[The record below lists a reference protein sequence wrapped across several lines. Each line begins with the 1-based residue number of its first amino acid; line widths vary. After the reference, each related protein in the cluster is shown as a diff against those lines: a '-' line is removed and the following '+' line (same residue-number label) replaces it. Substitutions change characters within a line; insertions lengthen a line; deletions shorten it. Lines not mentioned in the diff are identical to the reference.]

1 MNERSLSVII
11 ACYMDAGSVKAMH
24 ERLSAVLP
32 QLTHRYEI
40 IFVNDCSPDNALE
53 LLREIAARDPHVT
66 VISHSRN
73 FGSQN
78 AFLSGMRVST
88 GDGVVLMDGDLQDT
102 PSLIPQFYA
111 KWLEGHD
118 VVYGNRVKRKETLF
132 RQVAY
137 KLFYRLWRNL
147 SYVKVPL
154 DAGDFSLLDRRVVEH
169 LLQFPERDVFLRG
182 LRAFVGFRQTGVDY
196 VLDPRYDG
204 RSTNSFKG
212 NLRWAAKAIASFS
225 YKPLEWISGFAFLTM
240 GLTLVVMGIYLAIYL
255 ANPSAP
261 RGFMT
266 MLMGMLF
273 LGSVQLLSL
282 GILGRYLMHIF
293 DEVKGRP
300 RYIVD
305 HIINDPRKKSGEE
318 QNPAK
323 EN

>member
-1 MNERSLSVII
+1 MNPRSLSVII

-24 ERLSAVLP
+24 QRLSTVLP
-32 QLTHRYEI
+32 QLTSRYEI

-53 LLREIAARDPHVT
+53 LLREIAAADPHVT

-78 AFLSGMRVST
+78 AFLSGMKVCT
-88 GDGVVLMDGDLQDT
+88 GDGVVLMDGDLQD
-102 PSLIPQFYA
+102 PPELIPQFYA

-169 LLQFPERDVFLRG
+169 LLSFPERDVFLRG

-196 VLDPRYDG
+196 VRDPRFDG
-204 RSTNSFKG
+204 RTTNSFKG

-225 YKPLEWISGFAFLTM
+225 YKPLEWISAFAFFTTAV
-240 GLTLVVMGIYLAIYL
+240 TLGFMVVYLGIYMT
-255 ANPSAP
+255 NPSAP

-266 MLMGMLF
+266 LLIAMLF

-300 RYIVD
+300 RFIVD
-305 HIINDPRKKSGEE
+305 HILNDPRKKETGEE
-318 QNPAK
+318 KPS
-323 EN
+323 